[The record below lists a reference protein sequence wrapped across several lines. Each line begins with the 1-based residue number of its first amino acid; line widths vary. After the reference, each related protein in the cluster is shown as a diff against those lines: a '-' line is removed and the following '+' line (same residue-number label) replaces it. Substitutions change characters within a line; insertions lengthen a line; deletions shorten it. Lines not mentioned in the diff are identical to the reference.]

1 MCALKPSKPSSDCYL
16 THEDEEAGAS
26 NLADS
31 LISDTAQLETRAVHD
46 VENEAQLPS
55 WSAVKRLQRPI
66 QEITSLI
73 SISKDHRS
81 SHDRS
86 SLVWR
91 NINSSV
97 GAHQDSDVPA
107 MSSWKEFQAEGGER
121 LDLCA
126 ALSLAL
132 SGCISVRLFVF
143 PFFKFSSAL
152 IRQLLTEILRDLE
165 QETRARRSAMPVKS
179 C

>member
-1 MCALKPSKPSSDCYL
+1 MCALKPSQPSSDCYL
-16 THEDEEAGAS
+16 TQEDGEAGAS

-31 LISDTAQLETRAVHD
+31 LISDTARLETRVVHD
-46 VENEAQLPS
+46 VESEAQLPS

-66 QEITSLI
+66 QEITSVT

-97 GAHQDSDVPA
+97 CSHRDLEVPA
-107 MSSWKEFQAEGGER
+107 INSWKEFQAEGGEP

-132 SGCISVRLFVF
+132 SGCISVVSLSFH
-143 PFFKFSSAL
+143 FSQR
-152 IRQLLTEILRDLE
+152 I
-165 QETRARRSAMPVKS
+165 
-179 C
+179 